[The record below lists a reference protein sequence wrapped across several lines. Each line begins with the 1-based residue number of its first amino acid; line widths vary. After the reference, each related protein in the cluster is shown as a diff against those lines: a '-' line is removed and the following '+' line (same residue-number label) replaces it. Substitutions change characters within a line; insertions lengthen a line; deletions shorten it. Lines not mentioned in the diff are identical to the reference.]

1 MCKHPTEALMGTA
14 DGIICRKCGAAF
26 KSFAE
31 IQQDD
36 KKPENAPVEA
46 AEAPKKGRKKK
57 TNA

>member
-1 MCKHPTEALMGTA
+1 MCKHEIGDLIGTA

-31 IQQDD
+31 IPQDD
-36 KKPENAPVEA
+36 KKPESAPVEA

-57 TNA
+57 ANA